1 MSATASDLAD
11 LLVRV
16 AAGDQAAFQHV
27 YERSSA
33 KLYGVIL
40 RIVKGRELAD
50 EVLQDSYLRIWQ
62 NASKYAPASGRPM
75 TWMIAIARYAAIDV
89 VRKRAH
95 DSAYSEIELPDRA
108 DDPERQVIV
117 QDQLG
122 RCLGRLAPP
131 QLECVVLAYCNGY
144 SREELARHFSA
155 QVPTIKDVAASSV
168 ECASKL
174 FGGSMSESDREIGLR
189 RIRPS
194 APCHSMNAPPCS
206 ASWRRTRVS
215 RKRSSGGRIGL
226 PV

>member
-1 MSATASDLAD
+1 MVWGIGECKVATTASDLAE

-16 AAGDQAAFQHV
+16 SAGDQAAFQNV
-27 YERSSA
+27 YQRTSA

-89 VRKRAH
+89 IRKRAY
-95 DSAYSEIELPDRA
+95 DADYSEIEVPERS

-117 QDQLG
+117 QDELG
-122 RCLGRLAPP
+122 RCLGRLAAP

-155 QVPTIKDVAASSV
+155 QVPTIKTWLHRALAA
-168 ECASKL
+168 
-174 FGGSMSESDREIGLR
+174 LR
-189 RIRPS
+189 S
-194 APCHSMNAPPCS
+194 CLEAP
-206 ASWRRTRVS
+206 
-215 RKRSSGGRIGL
+215 
-226 PV
+226 

>member
-1 MSATASDLAD
+1 MSATASDLAE

-16 AAGDQAAFQHV
+16 STGDQAAFHSV
-27 YERSSA
+27 YERTSA

-62 NASKYAPASGRPM
+62 NASKYLPESGRPM

-95 DSAYSEIELPDRA
+95 DSEFSEIELPERS

-122 RCLGRLAPP
+122 RCLGRLAAP

-155 QVPTIKDVAASSV
+155 QVPTIKTWLHRALSALRSCLEAA
-168 ECASKL
+168 
-174 FGGSMSESDREIGLR
+174 
-189 RIRPS
+189 
-194 APCHSMNAPPCS
+194 
-206 ASWRRTRVS
+206 
-215 RKRSSGGRIGL
+215 
-226 PV
+226 

>member
-16 AAGDQAAFQHV
+16 AAGDQTAFQHV
-27 YERSSA
+27 YDRTSA

-62 NASKYAPASGRPM
+62 NASKYAPTSGRPM

-89 VRKRAH
+89 IRKRVH
-95 DSAYSEIELPDRA
+95 ESAYSEIELPDRS

-117 QDQLG
+117 QDELG

-155 QVPTIKDVAASSV
+155 QVPTIKTWLHRALSA
-168 ECASKL
+168 
-174 FGGSMSESDREIGLR
+174 LR
-189 RIRPS
+189 HCLE
-194 APCHSMNAPPCS
+194 A
-206 ASWRRTRVS
+206 
-215 RKRSSGGRIGL
+215 L
-226 PV
+226 